1 MYFINFNLAIFNSLP
16 IYPLDGGQAFDVTVK
31 ALGKERLSEKTLSRI
46 TTVISVVLVSMI
58 ALLIL
63 GPYLIF

>member
-31 ALGKERLSEKTLSRI
+31 ALGKGRLKETTLNRI
-46 TTVISVVLVSMI
+46 TTTISVLLVAMI
-58 ALLIL
+58 ALLLL